1 MILLMISLNSASQA
15 RSMFG
20 YGSSFQYNQMNQII
34 QNMNQLERMNQN
46 IIRMNQTNQ
55 MLELNH
61 LERMNSNLIQRN
73 QINQHL
79 DDIKQMNQILNM
91 EIKLQK
97 KYNNSKPA
105 NKKTNK

>member
-1 MILLMISLNSASQA
+1 MLRYSADK
-15 RSMFG
+15 F
-20 YGSSFQYNQMNQII
+20 YGGNQMNQII